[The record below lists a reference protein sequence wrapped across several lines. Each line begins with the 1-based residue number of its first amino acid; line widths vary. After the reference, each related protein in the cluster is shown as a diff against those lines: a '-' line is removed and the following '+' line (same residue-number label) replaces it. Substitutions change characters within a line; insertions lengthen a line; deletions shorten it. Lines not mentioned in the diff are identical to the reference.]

1 MRIDQKLSSANL
13 SEPNLREEA
22 RRQSEERLRFL
33 FESTAEFIHILDKN
47 GRIIQVNPAIIKHSG
62 YSESEFIGKRL
73 DEFFTLDSRKIF
85 VEQFKILHENG
96 SIRQEFE
103 FVCKDGTITTMECS
117 ISAICNKQGEILS
130 FVSLQ
135 RDIAKKEETKQ
146 MNSEFVC
153 QVSHELRSPLASIKG
168 FASTILADKEM
179 DEETRTEFLNI
190 INDESERLARLIE
203 DLIELSKIEHGQ
215 IKMDKQKVQ
224 ILEIV
229 QEAVSNLK
237 PQYEKKKIALKTES
251 PPDIPFIFCDRDMIL
266 KVLVNLLLNAFKF
279 TPERGR
285 VTVSV
290 EKEREKI
297 KVKISDT
304 GIGIPREDLAFI
316 FDKFYRAETPGDEKR
331 GAGLGLSIAKE
342 IIKSHEGDIWVE
354 SRVGKGSTFYFR
366 LPIK

>member
-22 RRQSEERLRFL
+22 RRQSEERLRLL

-62 YSESEFIGKRL
+62 YSENEFIGKRL

-103 FVCKDGTITTMECS
+103 FVCKDGTITTVECS
-117 ISAICNKQGEILS
+117 ISAICNNQGEILS

-135 RDIAKKEETKQ
+135 RDIAKKEETGQ
-146 MNSEFVC
+146 MKSEFVSH
-153 QVSHELRSPLASIKG
+153 VTHELRSPLASIKG

-179 DEETRTEFLNI
+179 DEKTRTEFLNI

-203 DLIELSKIEHGQ
+203 DLVDLSKIEHGD
-215 IKMDKQKVQ
+215 IKIDKQKVQ
-224 ILEIV
+224 IPGII
-229 QEAVSNLK
+229 QEAISKLK
-237 PQYEKKKIALKTES
+237 PQYEKKKIVLKAET

-266 KVLVNLLLNAFKF
+266 RVTVNLLLNAIRF

-304 GIGIPREDLAFI
+304 GFGIPKEDLPFI
-316 FDKFYRAETPGDEKR
+316 FDKFYRAETPGDEKK
-331 GAGLGLSIAKE
+331 GSGLGLSIAKE
-342 IIKSHEGDIWVE
+342 IIKSHEGDIWVK